1 MDDKKISSS
10 GAIGDMEA
18 KYKTPTFINRII
30 DTLTDPIFVKDKDH
44 KFIFLNEAFC
54 KFIGHK
60 KDELIGKFDYDFF
73 PKEQADIFWKKD
85 DDVFRSNEANVNEE
99 SLTDSKGVV
108 KLISTTK
115 SIFTDD
121 SSGDKILVGIIR
133 DITERKTVEEALK
146 KNKDLETFNKLA
158 VDRELKMIEL
168 KKKIAELKNQLEKK
182 SDEKS
187 LILKNEELEK
197 AKLAA
202 LNMMED
208 LAESNVHLKELDQ
221 AKTDF
226 LNIASHELKTPLT
239 AISAYLDVLD
249 DYKEQFSKE
258 QLQGLEAIKRNSN
271 QLRTLIGNIL
281 ELSRIESGRFELS
294 KQDVDVEKKIVSIID
309 TLKVLIGEKNIELK
323 ADIGKLPVI
332 STDELRFEEI
342 LNNLIGNAIKF
353 TDHGIISVVA
363 TQEKDLICIKVTD
376 TGIGI
381 PEDKIKN
388 LFQNFYQVD
397 SSLGRRYGGTGLGL
411 ALTKKMIELQGG
423 TIIAESLPGK
433 GSTFK
438 FTLPINLI
446 KKDS

>member
-1 MDDKKISSS
+1 
-10 GAIGDMEA
+10 
-18 KYKTPTFINRII
+18 
-30 DTLTDPIFVKDKDH
+30 
-44 KFIFLNEAFC
+44 
-54 KFIGHK
+54 
-60 KDELIGKFDYDFF
+60 
-73 PKEQADIFWKKD
+73 
-85 DDVFRSNEANVNEE
+85 
-99 SLTDSKGVV
+99 
-108 KLISTTK
+108 
-115 SIFTDD
+115 
-121 SSGDKILVGIIR
+121 
-133 DITERKTVEEALK
+133 
-146 KNKDLETFNKLA
+146 
-158 VDRELKMIEL
+158 
-168 KKKIAELKNQLEKK
+168 
-182 SDEKS
+182 
-187 LILKNEELEK
+187 
-197 AKLAA
+197 
-202 LNMMED
+202 
-208 LAESNVHLKELDQ
+208 LDQ